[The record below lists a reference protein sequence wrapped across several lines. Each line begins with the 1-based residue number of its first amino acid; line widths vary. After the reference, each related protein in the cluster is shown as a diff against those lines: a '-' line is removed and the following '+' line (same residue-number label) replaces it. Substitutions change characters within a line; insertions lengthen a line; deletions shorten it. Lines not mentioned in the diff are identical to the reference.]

1 MEENMKKKFLTV
13 LLVLSM
19 VVLASCSN
27 QKGSEL
33 ESKLKEVETD
43 KKFAL
48 ENLND
53 ANNKIKE
60 LNAKIQE
67 QEQGYSSK
75 VLVNDLTAQMSNE
88 QLQKVLANTIAYKLT
103 ADDQELEKETALEVA
118 QMPKTLN
125 FIVQIPEDL
134 KSSEKAKTILNL
146 QAPKINVNGKAAQ
159 VEEQEEHDAIKYVV
173 NLESAG
179 KEAKI
184 DLPQDINAKLQRP
197 NQQLVIKAK

>member
-1 MEENMKKKFLTV
+1 MKKKFLTV

-75 VLVNDLTAQMSNE
+75 VLVNDLTAEMTNE
-88 QLQKVLANTIAYKLT
+88 QLQKVLSNTIAYKLT
-103 ADDQELEKETALEVA
+103 ADDQELAQETTVEVA
-118 QMPKTLN
+118 EMPKTLN

>member
-1 MEENMKKKFLTV
+1 MKKKFLTV

-27 QKGSEL
+27 KKGSEL

-103 ADDQELEKETALEVA
+103 ADDQELEKETTLEVA

>member
-1 MEENMKKKFLTV
+1 MKKKFLTV

-103 ADDQELEKETALEVA
+103 ADDQELAKETTLEVA

-159 VEEQEEHDAIKYVV
+159 VEEQQEHDVIKYVV

-184 DLPQDINAKLQRP
+184 DLPQDINTKLQRP

>member
-1 MEENMKKKFLTV
+1 MKKKFLTV

-33 ESKLKEVETD
+33 ESKLKEVELD
-43 KKFAL
+43 KKYAI

-75 VLVNDLTAQMSNE
+75 VLVNDLTTEMTNE
-88 QLQKVLANTIAYKLT
+88 QLQKVLTNTIAYKLT
-103 ADDQELEKETALEVA
+103 ADDQELAQETTVEVA
-118 QMPKTLN
+118 EMPKTLN

>member
-1 MEENMKKKFLTV
+1 MKKKFLTL

-75 VLVNDLTAQMSNE
+75 VLVNDLTAEMSNE

-103 ADDQELEKETALEVA
+103 ADDQELAKETTLEVA

>member
-1 MEENMKKKFLTV
+1 MKKKFLTV

-43 KKFAL
+43 KKFAI

-103 ADDQELEKETALEVA
+103 ADDQELAKETTLEVA